1 MAEIAQAL
9 GASLG
14 TESCSPL
21 GAGGKLDLRLSVK
34 ENSCHSSQLF
44 FLNIEFDTSHIL
56 AASERPDRAESR
68 AQMSAGRWP
77 RNLTGLLIFQ
87 KVLAALSHMF

>member
-1 MAEIAQAL
+1 ML
-9 GASLG
+9 SASLS

-21 GAGGKLDLRLSVK
+21 GAGGKLGLRLSVK

-56 AASERPDRAESR
+56 AASERLDRAESR
-68 AQMSAGRWP
+68 AQMSAGRWLW
-77 RNLTGLLIFQ
+77 NLPEDAGCTFSH
-87 KVLAALSHMF
+87 VLRGHSEV